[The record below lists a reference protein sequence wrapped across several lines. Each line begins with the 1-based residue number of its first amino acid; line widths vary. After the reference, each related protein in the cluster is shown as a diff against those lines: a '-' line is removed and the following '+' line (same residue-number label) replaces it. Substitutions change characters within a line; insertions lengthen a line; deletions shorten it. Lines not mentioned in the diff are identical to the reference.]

1 MEVQGQPAKP
11 QRTGCRLPS
20 DTVLYKDEDIR
31 T

>member
-11 QRTGCRLPS
+11 QRTGCRLPG
-20 DTVLYKDEDIR
+20 DKVLYKDEDIR